1 MASGRTVVV
10 VFVILQ
16 TVLQKQQ
23 QQFYQKPISWFLQEL
38 FVWFCYEL
46 VTSVIVCYA
55 DECQIAN
62 NGLYITTGRLD
73 LVQVDKPGTTVDTG
87 VVSPN
92 YHNF

>member
-10 VFVILQ
+10 VLLEHIQFYK
-16 TVLQKQQ
+16 KQQ
-23 QQFYQKPISWFLQEL
+23 QRFYQKPISWFLQEL

>member
-55 DECQIAN
+55 DECPIAN
-62 NGLYITTGRLD
+62 NGLYKTTGRLD
-73 LVQVDKPGTTVDTG
+73 IVQVDNVDT
-87 VVSPN
+87 VT
-92 YHNF
+92 